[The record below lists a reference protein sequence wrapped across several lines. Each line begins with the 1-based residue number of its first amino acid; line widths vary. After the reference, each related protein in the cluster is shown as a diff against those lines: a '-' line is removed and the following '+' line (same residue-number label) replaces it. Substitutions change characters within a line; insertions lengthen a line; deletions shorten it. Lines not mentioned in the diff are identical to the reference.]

1 MGKNVADIKLT
12 ANSGIELPLPNPK
25 DVKKVLIL
33 GNTIGFF
40 GYPGEKCNISNI
52 HGEDAKRF
60 AWMYNCALLGV
71 EFEILGEEE
80 ESNYYSDLFQK
91 IKERYGY
98 KVNVIF
104 TVMKCND
111 DYDRKLN
118 EYIEEMEDTGKKQF
132 DYAIMNPPYD
142 RSLHLKFL
150 EKVIKVADK
159 TINISPVRWLQDPL
173 ARYKKVS
180 DIRKYKES
188 ILDTLESVKLIY
200 AKDACNMFDAGMSM
214 DLGIYV
220 CGKGGYNPNELAS
233 NSIIEKVLNKNC
245 FLEFD
250 ENKKDGYRVRLPYI
264 TSGGG
269 GHNITEAR
277 NLGKLLWFYDGM
289 KDGKPWYEH
298 YQVNQFTKHIP
309 EIPRSIKFNTQQEC
323 ENFISSFD
331 MVFAKYVEKTLLM
344 DVHVHKQSIL
354 WTGDYSKPWTN
365 ARFCEY
371 FGITG
376 FISDAEAEPG
386 SEWETILET
395 MKKYA

>member
-1 MGKNVADIKLT
+1 MKEEKNA
-12 ANSGIELPLPNPK
+12 
-25 DVKKVLIL
+25 
-33 GNTIGFF
+33 
-40 GYPGEKCNISNI
+40 GYEK
-52 HGEDAKRF
+52 
-60 AWMYNCALLGV
+60 
-71 EFEILGEEE
+71 
-80 ESNYYSDLFQK
+80 
-91 IKERYGY
+91 
-98 KVNVIF
+98 
-104 TVMKCND
+104 
-111 DYDRKLN
+111 KLN
-118 EYIEEMEDTGKKQF
+118 EYIEEMKKTGKKRF
-132 DYAIMNPPYD
+132 DFAIMNPPYD
-142 RSLHLKFL
+142 KNLHLKIL
-150 EKVIKVADK
+150 EKVIKVTEK

-173 ARYKKVS
+173 AKYKKVS

-200 AKDACNMFDAGMSM
+200 AKDACNMFDAGMSI

-220 CGKGGYNPNELAS
+220 CGKGGYNPNELAL
-233 NSIIEKVLNKNC
+233 NSIIEKVLDKNC

-277 NLGKLLWFYDGM
+277 HLGKLLWFYDGM

-298 YQVNQFTKHIP
+298 YQVNQFTKRIS
-309 EIPRSIKFNTQQEC
+309 EIPRSVKFNTQQEC

-331 MVFAKYVEKTLLM
+331 TVFAKYIEKILLM

-354 WTGDYSKPWTN
+354 WTNNYTEPWTN
-365 ARFCEY
+365 KRFCEY

-376 FISDAEAEPG
+376 FISDTEAEPG

>member
-1 MGKNVADIKLT
+1 M
-12 ANSGIELPLPNPK
+12 
-25 DVKKVLIL
+25 
-33 GNTIGFF
+33 
-40 GYPGEKCNISNI
+40 
-52 HGEDAKRF
+52 RF
-60 AWMYNCALLGV
+60 D
-71 EFEILGEEE
+71 F
-80 ESNYYSDLFQK
+80 
-91 IKERYGY
+91 
-98 KVNVIF
+98 
-104 TVMKCND
+104 
-111 DYDRKLN
+111 
-118 EYIEEMEDTGKKQF
+118 
-132 DYAIMNPPYD
+132 AIMNPPYD
-142 RSLHLKFL
+142 RNLHLKFL

-159 TINISPVRWLQDPL
+159 TVNISPVRWLQDPL

-180 DIRKYKES
+180 DIRRYKS

-233 NSIIEKVLNKNC
+233 NSIIEKVLDKNC

-277 NLGKLLWFYDGM
+277 YLGKLLWFYDGM

-298 YQVNQFTKHIP
+298 YQVNQFTKRVP
-309 EIPRSIKFNTQQEC
+309 EIPRSVKFNTQQEC

-331 MVFAKYVEKTLLM
+331 TVFAKYVEKALLM

-354 WTGDYSKPWTN
+354 WTGDYTKPWTN
-365 ARFCEY
+365 ERFCEY

-376 FISDAEAEPG
+376 FISDTEAEPG